1 MTACMRWPSPTITY
15 VDTLLVTLHR
25 CNWSLLSFAFKVNM
39 EWVWQINSITHS
51 KDKNPYKTKEKNCL
65 KASESC
71 QKKKKKKSY
80 CKIFK
85 KGTIET

>member
-51 KDKNPYKTKEKNCL
+51 NDKNPYKTKEKKL
-65 KASESC
+65 SEGIRELPEE
-71 QKKKKKKSY
+71 KEKEKLL
-80 CKIFK
+80 
-85 KGTIET
+85 